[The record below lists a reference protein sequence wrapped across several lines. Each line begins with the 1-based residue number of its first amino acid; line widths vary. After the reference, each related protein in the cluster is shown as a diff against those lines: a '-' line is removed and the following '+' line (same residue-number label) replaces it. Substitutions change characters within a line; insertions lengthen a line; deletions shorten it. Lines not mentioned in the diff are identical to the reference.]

1 MVQAE
6 RFVSRLPLYRP
17 QKRVNEVRP
26 YGRQNKPLQRYCA
39 AVAAAVRAKKFIQ
52 FSRADNIRPYTIVL
66 ICNIAI
72 FILAKPFRCPSIPQ
86 TTNNDRPQQKIA
98 AVGHCSANAVFAAF
112 ARFGCIVC
120 ALILRRK
127 NRLSSP
133 PHGRGRRRC
142 ARAWRQSP
150 SAFSC

>member
-66 ICNIAI
+66 ICNIETLVRGVFLLVYRNDCFTGTHI
-72 FILAKPFRCPSIPQ
+72 DISKLIYNVSELRPFH
-86 TTNNDRPQQKIA
+86 KK
-98 AVGHCSANAVFAAF
+98 SAP
-112 ARFGCIVC
+112 GT
-120 ALILRRK
+120 L
-127 NRLSSP
+127 
-133 PHGRGRRRC
+133 
-142 ARAWRQSP
+142 
-150 SAFSC
+150 